1 MVGDD
6 VDVAHLAAGSHGLA
20 VEVDLGLRVGG
31 EGVGEAGVQVL
42 AGAAEQ
48 VLHDDAGP
56 ARGGVPERQIQD
68 GAHVLLELSGDG
80 PVHGPVPGVVRAHG
94 QLVDLEAGAHA
105 GGLEELDGEH
115 AGDVQLLGQPHGGG
129 GGGLGDGRV
138 QVPGGGD
145 HEVAHAGHLHG
156 VHHGVGRDPPGGGAG
171 HLGGELA
178 GERHEGLGE
187 QRGDAGAQPRAQGAV
202 RGGGTGVVG
211 VVELQDALA
220 VVAAARGLQDHGP
233 AVLVAERED
242 LVEVPHRG
250 PGRVRQAEALD
261 GGAHHQLVLG
271 VLQGLG
277 AGAHG
282 DADLLQHAQVLGGHV
297 LVVEGHHVHRGG
309 EGAQVRQVRVVA
321 DHMRG
326 HLGRGRVRGLR
337 EHAEGHAELR
347 GGARHHAGQL
357 PAADHTE
364 SRGSH
369 RSRLVASSENSV
381 TDP

>member
-1 MVGDD
+1 M
-6 VDVAHLAAGSHGLA
+6 
-20 VEVDLGLRVGG
+20 
-31 EGVGEAGVQVL
+31 
-42 AGAAEQ
+42 
-48 VLHDDAGP
+48 
-56 ARGGVPERQIQD
+56 
-68 GAHVLLELSGDG
+68 
-80 PVHGPVPGVVRAHG
+80 
-94 QLVDLEAGAHA
+94 
-105 GGLEELDGEH
+105 
-115 AGDVQLLGQPHGGG
+115 
-129 GGGLGDGRV
+129 
-138 QVPGGGD
+138 
-145 HEVAHAGHLHG
+145 
-156 VHHGVGRDPPGGGAG
+156 
-171 HLGGELA
+171 
-178 GERHEGLGE
+178 
-187 QRGDAGAQPRAQGAV
+187 
-202 RGGGTGVVG
+202 
-211 VVELQDALA
+211 
-220 VVAAARGLQDHGP
+220 
-233 AVLVAERED
+233 LVAERED

-282 DADLLQHAQVLGGHV
+282 DAGLLQHAKVLGGHV

-337 EHAEGHAELR
+337 EHAEGHAELP